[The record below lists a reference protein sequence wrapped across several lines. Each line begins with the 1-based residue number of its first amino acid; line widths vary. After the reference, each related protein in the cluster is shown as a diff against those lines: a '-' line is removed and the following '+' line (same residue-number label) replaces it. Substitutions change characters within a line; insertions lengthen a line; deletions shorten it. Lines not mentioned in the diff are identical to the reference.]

1 MESLSARLG
10 QTEIFIETPYRNDS
24 MLSDLKAV
32 LQPSTKLCI
41 AADITLPEETI
52 ITRTVRQWKS
62 DNMQIGKRPC
72 VFLILADRNR

>member
-1 MESLSARLG
+1 M
-10 QTEIFIETPYRNDS
+10 IETILNALNP
-24 MLSDLKAV
+24 K
-32 LQPSTKLCI
+32 TKLCI

-62 DNMQIGKRPC
+62 YNMQIGKRPC